1 MCIERPYEHS
11 QAANWHV
18 SKLCSRKQ
26 DVNGKFPVQL
36 FEIHRPLPFDIG
48 KIFRVGGDM
57 ANIRNE
63 DVNDEEVN
71 RAVDEMEGIVDVAD
85 EVGENEDEDDEEV
98 KEELISSWIDN
109 DDIIKTQEYI

>member
-1 MCIERPYEHS
+1 
-11 QAANWHV
+11 
-18 SKLCSRKQ
+18 
-26 DVNGKFPVQL
+26 
-36 FEIHRPLPFDIG
+36 
-48 KIFRVGGDM
+48 M

-98 KEELISSWIDN
+98 KEELISS
-109 DDIIKTQEYI
+109 